1 MIPAHRISPN
11 PPPFLSNIL
20 QPPHHPELG
29 TQDLL
34 WFQKWP
40 CPSPSVSLLMLYP
53 LPGMAFVST
62 SPSGGYQHPA
72 FSWPAQTPHFL
83 KSSPNKIQSSHLAV
97 LCSFYM
103 DLIIQGLVRSFDRHH
118 PQYASLQ
125 LCVPP
130 VPQSPSPGALIAQSE
145 GLASGL
151 EVGKKQSEARPPSC
165 RAARAAVL
173 GGEQCPRGA
182 GGRPMVTSSTCAM

>member
-62 SPSGGYQHPA
+62 SPSSCYQHPA

-83 KSSPNKIQSSHLAV
+83 KSSQNKIQSSHLAV
-97 LCSFYM
+97 LCSFCM

-130 VPQSPSPGALIAQSE
+130 VPQSPSPSPEPSGYTKTDLGYCFRDNIYLIATYYGSRASSE
-145 GLASGL
+145 ELRL
-151 EVGKKQSEARPPSC
+151 
-165 RAARAAVL
+165 
-173 GGEQCPRGA
+173 
-182 GGRPMVTSSTCAM
+182 